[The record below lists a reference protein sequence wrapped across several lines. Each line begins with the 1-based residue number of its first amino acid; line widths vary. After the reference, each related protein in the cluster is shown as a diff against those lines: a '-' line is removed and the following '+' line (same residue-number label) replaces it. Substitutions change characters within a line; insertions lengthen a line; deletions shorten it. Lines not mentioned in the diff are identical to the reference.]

1 MLWQDAHFR
10 PSLSPGQRAME
21 PTELAVCN
29 VAVIRRTDEQ
39 TDHRIYLRF
48 GFCRGQLLGGGP

>member
-1 MLWQDAHFR
+1 
-10 PSLSPGQRAME
+10 ME